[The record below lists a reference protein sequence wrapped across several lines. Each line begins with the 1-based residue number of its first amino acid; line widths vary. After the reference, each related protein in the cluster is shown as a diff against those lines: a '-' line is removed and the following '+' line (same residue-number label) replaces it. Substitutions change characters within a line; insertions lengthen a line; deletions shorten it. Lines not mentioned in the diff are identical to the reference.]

1 MKNIKATSLVEV
13 IIASLILA
21 IVFAGLV
28 AGFISVRKYIAR
40 SQKRLTGTNISRENF
55 SMLAGDV
62 NAVTWDTG
70 NLAVAA
76 PAPLNLPV
84 DGVTY
89 AGNRTVTTPAGV
101 PDYRQVTVNV
111 NFPVD

>member
-28 AGFISVRKYIAR
+28 SGFVSVRKYIAR
-40 SQKRLTGTNISRENF
+40 SQKRLVSTNVSTGNF
-55 SMLAGDV
+55 NVLAGDV
-62 NAVTWDTG
+62 NALTWDTG
-70 NLAVAA
+70 NLANNNST
-76 PAPLNLPV
+76 PIGLTI
-84 DGVTY
+84 DGVSY
-89 AGNRTVTTPAGV
+89 AGNKVTSPNAAGT
-101 PDYRQVTVNV
+101 DYRQVTINV